1 MPVEIVVPLGFMATI
16 VLFVWFS
23 HASRAKAKDRQ
34 AQVVQQVIDKFSSG
48 EAFAEAIQGPG
59 GEMLV
64 RALAMEDDNL
74 KKRIWPGLLIPASI
88 LTLLG
93 IGFFVLWLVRYDA
106 FLTPAVVIGAVGL
119 GLAFATYV
127 LWRIEEQGG
136 DEASEEDADPSRGA
150 HTLQGEESL

>member
-1 MPVEIVVPLGFMATI
+1 MVEIVVPLGFMATV

-23 HASRAKAKDRQ
+23 HASRVKTKDRQ
-34 AQVVQQVIDKFSSG
+34 AQVVQQVIDKFSTG
-48 EAFAEAIQGPG
+48 EALAEAIRGPG

-64 RALAMEDDNL
+64 RVLAMEDDDL
-74 KKRIWPGLLIPASI
+74 KRRIWPGLLIPASI

-119 GLAFATYV
+119 GLAISAYV
-127 LWRIEEQGG
+127 LWRIEEQDG
-136 DEASEEDADPSRGA
+136 DEAEEDRGDPSRSTQTPPGKDG
-150 HTLQGEESL
+150 L